1 MLVAIIISSV
11 IMLGA
16 GMLYQSALVG
26 YNVSRD
32 VRDNL
37 YTANLTSD
45 RITESLR
52 RANPMAVLV
61 RVDPVNAQNNVIV
74 YNYGKSLYRNPVTTW
89 SGIVYA
95 YNERLYVYDNQIG
108 SDSTAPLG
116 DVFTDIPLTK
126 NFSTISDTDLRNWMS
141 TPAADPDGPRN
152 SEIIG
157 YGVRRFR
164 ANRNTATW
172 SSGPGGLA
180 CTPVTTWTV
189 EYLEAGR

>member
-16 GMLYQSALVG
+16 GMLYQSSLVS
-26 YNVSRD
+26 YNVARD

-52 RANPMAVLV
+52 KANPMAVQV
-61 RVDPVNAQNNVIV
+61 RTDPVNAQNNIIV
-74 YNYGKSLYRNPVTTW
+74 YNYGKSLYRTPVTTW

-95 YNERLYVYDNQIG
+95 YNERLYVYENQIG
-108 SDSTAPLG
+108 TDNTPPLG
-116 DVFTDIPLTK
+116 DTFTTIPLTN
-126 NFSTISDTDLRNWMS
+126 NFTTMTDTEIRNWMS
-141 TPAADPDGPRN
+141 TPAADPTGPRN

-157 YGVRRFR
+157 YGVGRFR
-164 ANRNTATW
+164 ANRNSAAWNTG
-172 SSGPGGLA
+172 GPQA